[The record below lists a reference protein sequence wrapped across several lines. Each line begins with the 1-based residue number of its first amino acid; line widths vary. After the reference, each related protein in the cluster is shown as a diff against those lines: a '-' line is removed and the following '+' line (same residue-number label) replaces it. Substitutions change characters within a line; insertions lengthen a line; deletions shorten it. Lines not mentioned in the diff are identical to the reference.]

1 MPKPE
6 KTSRLSADAAK
17 RIAAFRLGANNL
29 LKARIEAT
37 RERLEREPDG
47 SYSIELFATD
57 NGDPARMERF
67 LTRARE
73 LVPLDDVLVMPQANS
88 GRYRI
93 RVTFGGYPD
102 RSSALQAAERLPP
115 KYKQAFLPE
124 LRTFAELRGAL

>member
-1 MPKPE
+1 M
-6 KTSRLSADAAK
+6 K
-17 RIAAFRLGANNL
+17 RIATYRISAGNL

-73 LVPLDDVLVMPQANS
+73 LVP
-88 GRYRI
+88 RW
-93 RVTFGGYPD
+93 T
-102 RSSALQAAERLPP
+102 
-115 KYKQAFLPE
+115 KFL
-124 LRTFAELRGAL
+124 